1 MNELLELVHTYEE
14 TKSGWKSLYVRY
26 AYNKDD
32 TTPIIKY
39 VDWSRIPPVDAREVI
54 KSTTEFYVGRTK
66 LLCQWISVAS
76 DEGFVQFGG
85 HMYKQSSGIFMD
97 TAPAPD
103 LTNDFAF
110 MQEFKILEVM
120 IDEYVHAINSGNEPL
135 HPHAFIEQYGQVL
148 NDL

>member
-32 TTPIIKY
+32 TTPVNEY
-39 VDWSRIPPVDAREVI
+39 VHWSGNPPVDAREVN

-66 LLCQWISVAS
+66 LCQWVSFVL

-85 HMYKQSSGIFMD
+85 HMYSHR
-97 TAPAPD
+97 
-103 LTNDFAF
+103 
-110 MQEFKILEVM
+110 
-120 IDEYVHAINSGNEPL
+120 EYSWVL
-135 HPHAFIEQYGQVL
+135 HPHPI
-148 NDL
+148 